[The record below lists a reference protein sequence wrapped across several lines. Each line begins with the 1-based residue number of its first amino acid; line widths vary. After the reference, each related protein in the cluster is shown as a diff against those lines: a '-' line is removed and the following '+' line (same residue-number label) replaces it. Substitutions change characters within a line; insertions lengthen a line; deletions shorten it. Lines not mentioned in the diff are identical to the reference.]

1 VSKSADPWG
10 IAPGYVSALGDWR
23 ETSAETRRALL
34 AAMGVDP
41 SQPGPPPAPV
51 RVVHAG
57 SRATLGVKGELQLE
71 DGRVKAVRGTLP
83 ASAPPGYHTLR
94 SSGGETSVIVTPAA
108 CPLPP
113 GRAWGWATQ
122 LYALR
127 SLESWGI
134 GDFGDLRRLGAWSSR
149 LGARFLLVNPLS
161 APIPGMPPE
170 PSPYFPS
177 SRRFRNPLYLK
188 IGEVPGASEAR
199 LDLEPLARAG
209 QDLNV
214 GRRIDRDA
222 VFRLKSRALDLLW
235 SRFVGDPEFDD
246 YRRREGRP
254 LEEYATFCVLAERHG
269 GGFTRWP
276 TDYRRPDAPAV
287 AEFRRAQR
295 GREDFHAWLQWLLD
309 RQLARAATACPL
321 MHDLPIGVD
330 PEGADAWAWQDT
342 LALGATV
349 GAPPDR
355 YVAAGQNWGLPPFIP
370 HHLRA
375 AGYRPFIE
383 TIRAVLRHARG
394 LRIDHVMGLFRLFWI
409 PAGLPPAA
417 GGYVRYPAD
426 DLLGIVALECSRAGA
441 FVVGED
447 LGTVEDGV
455 RESLARSRVLSYR
468 CFWFEAG
475 PPKKFP
481 RLSLGAITT
490 HDLPTIAGL
499 WNGSDLDAQRKLG
512 LNPNEEALTDVRHR
526 LQRMTRVRAD
536 APVERVIER
545 AHDLLADAGSV
556 VVTATLDDAL
566 AVSERPNMP
575 GTVNEWPNWSLA
587 LPVPL
592 EDLERRPLALS
603 IARRLAAHRPAPA
616 VKKEPST

>member
-1 VSKSADPWG
+1 
-10 IAPGYVSALGDWR
+10 
-23 ETSAETRRALL
+23 
-34 AAMGVDP
+34 MGADP

-51 RVVHAG
+51 RVLRAG
-57 SRATLGVKGELQLE
+57 SRARLGLEGELQLE
-71 DGRVKAVRGTLP
+71 DGRVKPVRGTLP
-83 ASAPPGYHTLR
+83 AGVPPGYHTLR
-94 SSGGETSVIVTPAA
+94 TRAGETSVIVTPAV
-108 CPLPP
+108 CPRPP
-113 GRAWGWATQ
+113 GRTWGWATQ
-122 LYALR
+122 LYATR
-127 SLESWGI
+127 SAASWGI
-134 GDFGDLRRLGAWSSR
+134 GDLGDLRRLGAWSSR
-149 LGARFLLVNPLS
+149 LGARILLVNPLS
-161 APIPGMPPE
+161 APIPGVPSQ

-177 SRRFRNPLYLK
+177 SRRFRNPLYLS
-188 IGEVPGASEAR
+188 IADVPGAREAQ

-222 VFRLKSRALDLLW
+222 VLELKSRALDLLW
-235 SRFVGDPEFDD
+235 SRFAGDSELDE
-246 YRRREGRP
+246 YRRREGRA
-254 LEEYATFCVLAERHG
+254 LEEYATFCVLAEHHG
-269 GGFTRWP
+269 GGFARWP
-276 TDYRRPDAPAV
+276 AEYRRPDSPAV

-295 GREDFHAWLQWLLD
+295 QRVDFHAWLQWQLD
-309 RQLARAATACPL
+309 RQLADAAAACPL
-321 MHDLPIGVD
+321 MQDLPIGVD

-355 YVAAGQNWGLPPFIP
+355 YVAAGQNWLLPPFAP
-370 HHLRA
+370 HRLRA

-383 TIRAVLRHARG
+383 TIRSALRHARG

-409 PAGLPPAA
+409 PAGLVPAE

-426 DLLGIVALECSRAGA
+426 DLLGIVALESTRAGA

-455 RESLARSRVLSYR
+455 RETLAQRRVLSYR
-468 CFWFEAG
+468 CLWFEAG
-475 PPKKFP
+475 LPKAFP

-512 LNPNEEALTDVRHR
+512 LNPNEEALGDIRHR
-526 LQRMTRVRAD
+526 LRRMTRVRAD
-536 APVERVIER
+536 APAERVIER

-603 IARRLAAHRPAPA
+603 IARRLAARRPARA
-616 VKKEPST
+616 VRKESSS

>member
-1 VSKSADPWG
+1 MGAD
-10 IAPGYVSALGDWR
+10 AS
-23 ETSAETRRALL
+23 ES
-34 AAMGVDP
+34 
-41 SQPGPPPAPV
+41 GPPAAPV
-51 RVVHAG
+51 RVLRAG
-57 SRATLGVKGELQLE
+57 SRARLGLEGELQLE
-71 DGRVKAVRGTLP
+71 DGRVKPVRGTLP
-83 ASAPPGYHTLR
+83 AGVPPGYHTLR
-94 SSGGETSVIVTPAA
+94 TRTGETSVIVTPAA
-108 CPLPP
+108 CPQPP
-113 GRAWGWATQ
+113 GRTWGWAAQ
-122 LYALR
+122 LYATR
-127 SLESWGI
+127 SAVSWGI
-134 GDFGDLRRLGAWSSR
+134 GDLGDLRRLGAWSFR
-149 LGARFLLVNPLS
+149 LGARILLVNPLS
-161 APIPGMPPE
+161 APIPGVPQQ
-170 PSPYFPS
+170 PSPYYPS
-177 SRRFRNPLYLK
+177 SRRFRNPLYLS
-188 IGEVPGASEAR
+188 IADVPGAREAG

-235 SRFVGDPEFDD
+235 SRFAGDAELDE
-246 YRRREGRP
+246 YRRREGRA
-254 LEEYATFCVLAERHG
+254 LEEYATFCVLAEHHG

-276 TDYRRPDAPAV
+276 AEYRRPDSPAV
-287 AEFRRAQR
+287 AEFRRSQR
-295 GREDFHAWLQWLLD
+295 QRVDFHAWLQWQLD
-309 RQLARAATACPL
+309 RQLADAAAACPL
-321 MHDLPIGVD
+321 MQDLPIGVD

-355 YVAAGQNWGLPPFIP
+355 YVAAGQNWLLPPFAP
-370 HHLRA
+370 HRLRA

-383 TIRAVLRHARG
+383 TIRAALRHARG

-409 PAGLPPAA
+409 PSGLAPAA

-426 DLLGIVALECSRAGA
+426 DLLGIVALECTRAGA

-455 RESLARSRVLSYR
+455 RETLAQRGVLSYR
-468 CFWFEAG
+468 CLWFEAG
-475 PPKKFP
+475 LPKAFP

-512 LNPNEEALTDVRHR
+512 LNPNEEALGDIRHR
-526 LQRMTRVRAD
+526 LRRMTRVRAD
-536 APVERVIER
+536 APAERVIER
-545 AHDLLADAGSV
+545 AHDLLADARSV

-575 GTVNEWPNWSLA
+575 GTVNEWPNWALA

-603 IARRLAAHRPAPA
+603 IARRLAARRPARA
-616 VKKEPST
+616 VKKESSS

>member
-1 VSKSADPWG
+1 
-10 IAPGYVSALGDWR
+10 
-23 ETSAETRRALL
+23 
-34 AAMGVDP
+34 M
-41 SQPGPPPAPV
+41 
-51 RVVHAG
+51 
-57 SRATLGVKGELQLE
+57 
-71 DGRVKAVRGTLP
+71 
-83 ASAPPGYHTLR
+83 
-94 SSGGETSVIVTPAA
+94 GETSVIVTPAA
-108 CPLPP
+108 CPQPP
-113 GRAWGWATQ
+113 GRTWGWAAQ
-122 LYALR
+122 LYATR
-127 SLESWGI
+127 SAASWGI
-134 GDFGDLRRLGAWSSR
+134 GDLGDLRRLGAWSAR
-149 LGARFLLVNPLS
+149 LGARILLVNPLS
-161 APIPGMPPE
+161 APIPGVPQQ

-177 SRRFRNPLYLK
+177 SRRFRNPLYLS
-188 IGEVPGASEAR
+188 IADVPGAREAQ

-222 VFRLKSRALDLLW
+222 VLELKSRALDLLW
-235 SRFVGDPEFDD
+235 SRFAGDAEFEE
-246 YRRREGRP
+246 YRRREGRA
-254 LEEYATFCVLAERHG
+254 LEEYATFCALAEHHG

-276 TDYRRPDAPAV
+276 AEYRRPDSPAV

-295 GREDFHAWLQWLLD
+295 QRVDFHAWLQWQLD
-309 RQLARAATACPL
+309 RQLAGAAAACPL
-321 MHDLPIGVD
+321 MQDLPIGVD

-355 YVAAGQNWGLPPFIP
+355 YVAAGQNWLLPPFAP
-370 HHLRA
+370 HRLRA

-383 TIRAVLRHARG
+383 TIRAALRHARG

-409 PAGLPPAA
+409 PSGLTPAA

-426 DLLGIVALECSRAGA
+426 DLLGIVALECTRAGA

-455 RESLARSRVLSYR
+455 RETLAQRRVLSYR
-468 CFWFEAG
+468 CLWFEAG
-475 PPKKFP
+475 LPKAFP

-512 LNPNEEALTDVRHR
+512 LNPNEEALGDIRHR
-526 LQRMTRVRAD
+526 LRRMTRVRAD
-536 APVERVIER
+536 APAERVIER
-545 AHDLLADAGSV
+545 AHDLLADARSV

-603 IARRLAAHRPAPA
+603 IARRLAARRPAHA
-616 VKKEPST
+616 VKKESSS

>member
-1 VSKSADPWG
+1 MGAD
-10 IAPGYVSALGDWR
+10 AS
-23 ETSAETRRALL
+23 ES
-34 AAMGVDP
+34 
-41 SQPGPPPAPV
+41 GPPPAPV
-51 RVVHAG
+51 RVLRAG
-57 SRATLGVKGELQLE
+57 SRARLGLEGELQLE
-71 DGRVKAVRGTLP
+71 DGRVKPVRGTLP
-83 ASAPPGYHTLR
+83 AGVPPGYHTLR
-94 SSGGETSVIVTPAA
+94 TRMGETSVIVTPAA
-108 CPLPP
+108 CPQPP
-113 GRAWGWATQ
+113 GRTWGWAAQ
-122 LYALR
+122 LYATR
-127 SLESWGI
+127 SAASWGI
-134 GDFGDLRRLGAWSSR
+134 GDLGDLRRLGAWSAR
-149 LGARFLLVNPLS
+149 LGARILLVNPLS
-161 APIPGMPPE
+161 APIPGVPQQ

-177 SRRFRNPLYLK
+177 SRRFRNPLYLS
-188 IGEVPGASEAR
+188 IADVPGAREAQ

-222 VFRLKSRALDLLW
+222 VLELKSRALDLLW
-235 SRFVGDPEFDD
+235 SRFAGDAELDE
-246 YRRREGRP
+246 YRRREGRA
-254 LEEYATFCVLAERHG
+254 LEEYATFCALAEHHG

-276 TDYRRPDAPAV
+276 AEYRRPDSPAV

-295 GREDFHAWLQWLLD
+295 QRVDFHAWLQWQLD
-309 RQLARAATACPL
+309 RQLAGAAAACPL
-321 MHDLPIGVD
+321 MQDLPIGVD

-355 YVAAGQNWGLPPFIP
+355 YVAAGQNWLLPPFAP
-370 HHLRA
+370 HRLRA

-383 TIRAVLRHARG
+383 TIRAALRHARG

-409 PAGLPPAA
+409 PSGLTPAA

-426 DLLGIVALECSRAGA
+426 DLLGIVALECTRAGA

-455 RESLARSRVLSYR
+455 RETLAQRRVLSYR
-468 CFWFEAG
+468 CLWFEAG
-475 PPKKFP
+475 LPKAFP

-512 LNPNEEALTDVRHR
+512 LNPNEEALGDIRHR
-526 LQRMTRVRAD
+526 LRRMTRVRAD
-536 APVERVIER
+536 APAERVIER
-545 AHDLLADAGSV
+545 AHDLLADARSV

-603 IARRLAAHRPAPA
+603 IARRLAARRPAHA
-616 VKKEPST
+616 VKKESSS

>member
-1 VSKSADPWG
+1 MGAD
-10 IAPGYVSALGDWR
+10 AS
-23 ETSAETRRALL
+23 ES
-34 AAMGVDP
+34 
-41 SQPGPPPAPV
+41 GPPTAPV
-51 RVVHAG
+51 RVLRAG
-57 SRATLGVKGELQLE
+57 SRARLGLEGELQLE
-71 DGRVKAVRGTLP
+71 DGRVKPVRGTLP
-83 ASAPPGYHTLR
+83 AGVPPGYHTLR
-94 SSGGETSVIVTPAA
+94 TRMGEISVIVTPAA
-108 CPLPP
+108 CPQPP
-113 GRAWGWATQ
+113 GRTWGWAAQ
-122 LYALR
+122 LYATR
-127 SLESWGI
+127 SAASWGI
-134 GDFGDLRRLGAWSSR
+134 GDLGDLRRLGAWSAR
-149 LGARFLLVNPLS
+149 LGARILLVNPLS
-161 APIPGMPPE
+161 APIPGVPQQ

-177 SRRFRNPLYLK
+177 SRRFRNPLYLS
-188 IGEVPGASEAR
+188 IADVPGAREAQ

-222 VFRLKSRALDLLW
+222 VLELKSRALDLLW
-235 SRFVGDPEFDD
+235 SRFAGDAELDE
-246 YRRREGRP
+246 YRRREGRA
-254 LEEYATFCVLAERHG
+254 LEEYATFCALAEHHG

-276 TDYRRPDAPAV
+276 AEYRRPDSPAV

-295 GREDFHAWLQWLLD
+295 QRVDFHAWLQWQLD
-309 RQLARAATACPL
+309 RQLAGAAAACPL
-321 MHDLPIGVD
+321 MQDLPIGVD

-355 YVAAGQNWGLPPFIP
+355 YVAAGQNWLLPPFAP
-370 HHLRA
+370 HRLRA

-383 TIRAVLRHARG
+383 TIRAALRHARG

-409 PAGLPPAA
+409 PSGLTPAA

-426 DLLGIVALECSRAGA
+426 DLLGIVALECTRAGA

-455 RESLARSRVLSYR
+455 RETLAQRRVLSYR
-468 CFWFEAG
+468 CLWFEAG
-475 PPKKFP
+475 LPKAFP

-512 LNPNEEALTDVRHR
+512 LNPNEEALGDIRHR
-526 LQRMTRVRAD
+526 LRRMTRVRAD
-536 APVERVIER
+536 APAERVIER
-545 AHDLLADAGSV
+545 AHDLLADARSV

-603 IARRLAAHRPAPA
+603 IARRLAARRPAHA
-616 VKKEPST
+616 VKKESSS